1 MFEVFHR
8 TWWAN
13 NWERTEDGELKWT
26 DGLEPCVGEETV
38 IARHVAT
45 EEEARAICEQWNDTH
60 EAGRLSR
67 KAEFWEEQEPVR
79 VLEGDL

>member
-8 TWWAN
+8 TWWIEN
-13 NWERTEDGELKWT
+13 PEWPN
-26 DGLEPCVGEETV
+26 GLEPCVGEETV

-45 EEEARAICEQWNDTH
+45 EDEARAICEQWKDTH

-67 KAEFWEEQEPVR
+67 KAEFWGE
-79 VLEGDL
+79 

>member
-8 TWWAN
+8 TWWVD

-45 EEEARAICEQWNDTH
+45 ADDARAICRQWNATH